1 MLRPVEVHVTPAVYA
16 TLKGATGATGAAGA
30 AGATG
35 AQGPQGVQGVQGA
48 TGAAGATGA
57 EGAAGATGAQGPV
70 GPLMWVNLS
79 AFEVVTAS
87 ENAMVIPMWNVPST
101 GSYTVHL
108 LNSVDTPGGV
118 FNASTG
124 KFTIPF
130 TGLDALTL
138 DPNQNGE
145 RVEFEDFWLNHPA
158 YVPNDKNFLT
168 AVFFLVLT
176 RGTDQIYDSVTLH
189 RFPDSTGVQVTS
201 VTVA

>member
-48 TGAAGATGA
+48 TGAAGAA
-57 EGAAGATGAQGPV
+57 GAAGATGAQGPV
-70 GPLMWVNLS
+70 GPLMWANLT
-79 AFEVVTAS
+79 AYEVVTAS
-87 ENAMVIPMWNVPST
+87 ENATVIPMWNVPST

-108 LNSVDTPGGV
+108 LNSTDTPDGV

-130 TGLDALTL
+130 TGLNALTL
-138 DPNQNGE
+138 DSSQNGE
-145 RVEFEDFWLNHPA
+145 RVELEDFWLNHPA
-158 YVPNDKNFLT
+158 YDADGNNFLT

-189 RFPDSTGVQVTS
+189 RFPGSTAVQVTS

>member
-16 TLKGATGATGAAGA
+16 TLRGATGATGATGAAGA
-30 AGATG
+30 AGA
-35 AQGPQGVQGVQGA
+35 QGS
-48 TGAAGATGA
+48 
-57 EGAAGATGAQGPV
+57 V
-70 GPLMWVNLS
+70 GPLMWANLT
-79 AFEVVTAS
+79 AYEVVTAS
-87 ENAMVIPMWNVPST
+87 ENAMVRPMWNVPST

-108 LNSVDTPGGV
+108 LNSTDTPDGV

-138 DPNQNGE
+138 DSSQNGE

-158 YVPNDKNFLT
+158 YDADGTNFLT

-176 RGTDQIYDSVTLH
+176 RGTDQIYSSVTLH
-189 RFPDSTGVQVTS
+189 RFPGSTAVQVSS